1 MRRRYP
7 SVPLVGVGAVV
18 LLDNKILL
26 VRRGNPPGKG
36 LWSIP
41 GGLVKVNETLE
52 EAVIREL
59 YEETKIK
66 GRVIGPIDI
75 FQVIIKDEND
85 KVKYHYILIDFL
97 MKPEKE
103 NVNPIPSTDA
113 LSAEF
118 FDIETALRLNLTKP
132 TRMLLEQ
139 IKKNEMKIVPMFST
153 IVRDV

>member
-118 FDIETALRLNLTKP
+118 FDIETAMRLNLTKP